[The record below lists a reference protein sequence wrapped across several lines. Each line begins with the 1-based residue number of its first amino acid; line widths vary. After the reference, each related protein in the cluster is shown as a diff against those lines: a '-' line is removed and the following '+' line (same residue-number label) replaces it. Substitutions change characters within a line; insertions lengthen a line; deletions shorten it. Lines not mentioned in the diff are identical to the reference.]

1 MKRTSEARE
10 DERVRA
16 LAAELMRRYGDGDA
30 RTPAPTMPAADVAPP
45 LRFDYR
51 AALGFARWHGRL
63 LSVHRIVGRM
73 VARDGDRAAGA
84 ALAPDEHDLRGWL
97 REAHR
102 ILLEHPV
109 AAKAAYAA
117 LAAEGRRH
125 AATPVGASLRRRL
138 LASPRVRRLAL
149 LFRSLT
155 LGMLDDDE
163 PAAALPSTY
172 LDNLVRAADHPTL
185 ARLLSTL
192 GAREP

>member
-16 LAAELMRRYGDGDA
+16 LAAELMRRYGDDDA

-51 AALGFARWHGRL
+51 
-63 LSVHRIVGRM
+63 
-73 VARDGDRAAGA
+73 A

-125 AATPVGASLRRRL
+125 AATPAGASLRRRL